1 MLKKALALYSVS
13 PPGTSK
19 LSPCYNLSMSRQDYI
34 RRAIIAAGILLILL
48 RQGDAVAQD
57 GASLR
62 ATSPNVDIFPTVSLY
77 LSLTDSEGEH
87 IPDLSSRNFVVLED
101 GKPIHGATVEEQN
114 IGVRQV
120 FILNT
125 TRNMRGR
132 DSLGLTRF
140 DYVRRS
146 LLEWWSR
153 PGSSTIGID
162 DLSLLTDKGTIVTH
176 TSLAAELAASLTSFE
191 PEYRDEPATFD
202 VLLDAI
208 DFVADPPPRLGM
220 PTHIIFITPLILEPE
235 DFPLTDTIARA
246 KDSGTRIFPIL
257 VGPEELLDYPEL
269 ENLRLLA
276 NATGG
281 EIILFSPE
289 RGLLSLAERILSQR
303 NLYHL
308 TYSSAA
314 NSSGIVQFQIQATDD
329 GLDVISDPRT
339 FSIEVSPPDV
349 TFDLPPEKIVRESE
363 DPNATIE
370 MLAPSTTLLKVLIN
384 FPDGHIRPIISSSL
398 IVDDLIVSER
408 HAPPFEEFNW
418 DISEYLETES
428 HVLQVVVEDS
438 LGLQGSTEATTI
450 NVEVILPP
458 SGLNTLEPLIGTIL
472 PILGVLAS
480 VIIVSIVV
488 FGYAR
493 QRATSPTAS
502 ASGIRTPGGGKQR
515 ITLRPQRDQLHL
527 EGQLVAETEGIEHVP
542 LVGSDIILGRDSS
555 LSAVHLDDPSVSG
568 LHARLTRL
576 ANGEYLIRDQGS
588 SAGTWVNYEPI
599 SEDGHILEHGD
610 LIQLGRIMYR
620 FTLTNVPSAKEIRVS
635 VIKRSKP

>member
-1 MLKKALALYSVS
+1 
-13 PPGTSK
+13 
-19 LSPCYNLSMSRQDYI
+19 MSRQDHI
-34 RRAIIAAGILLILL
+34 RRAIIATAILFIFL
-48 RQGDAVAQD
+48 RQGDAVAQT

-62 ATSPNVDIFPTVSLY
+62 ATSPIVDLFPTVSLY

-101 GKPIHGATVEEQN
+101 GKPIHGAMVEEQN
-114 IGVRQV
+114 IGTRQV
-120 FILNT
+120 YILNT

-153 PGSSTIGID
+153 PQSSTIGID
-162 DLSLLTDKGTIVTH
+162 DLSLLTDEGTIVTH

-191 PEYRDEPATFD
+191 PDYRDEPASFD
-202 VLLDAI
+202 ALLEALDY
-208 DFVADPPPRLGM
+208 VSDPPPRNGM

-235 DFPLTDTIARA
+235 EIPLTDTIARA

-269 ENLRLLA
+269 ENMRLLA

-281 EIILFSPE
+281 EMIFFNPDQ
-289 RGLLSLAERILSQR
+289 GLLSLAERILSQR
-303 NLYHL
+303 TLYYL
-308 TYSSAA
+308 TYSSSA
-314 NSSGIVQFQIQATDD
+314 NSSGTVQLQVQATDE

-339 FSIEVSPPDV
+339 FTIEVTAPEV
-349 TFDLPPEKIVRESE
+349 TFILPPEKIVRGSE
-363 DPNATIE
+363 DPNATAD
-370 MLAPSTTLLKVLIN
+370 MLTPSNTPLEVLIT
-384 FPDGHIRPIISSSL
+384 FPDGHIRPIISSQL
-398 IVDDLIVSER
+398 IADDEIISER
-408 HAPPFEEFNW
+408 HTPPFEEFNW
-418 DISEYLETES
+418 DISEYLETET
-428 HVLQVVVEDS
+428 HILQIVVEDS
-438 LGLQGSTEATTI
+438 LGLQGSTVATTV

-458 SGLNTLEPLIGTIL
+458 SGLNTIEPLIGTIL

-488 FGYAR
+488 FGFVR
-493 QRATSPTAS
+493 QRATSSTTT
-502 ASGIRTPGGGKQR
+502 ASGIRTPGGGKRR
-515 ITLRPQRDQLHL
+515 IKLRRHIDQLHV
-527 EGQLVAETEGIEHVP
+527 EGLLLAESEGIEHVP

-555 LSAVHLDDPSVSG
+555 LSAVHLNDPSVSG

-576 ANGEYLIRDQGS
+576 ANGKYLIRDQGS
-588 SAGTWVNYEPI
+588 SAGTWVNYESI

-610 LIQLGRIMYR
+610 IIHLGRIKYR
-620 FTLTNVPSAKEIRVS
+620 FTLTNAPSAKEIRVS
-635 VIKRSKP
+635 VIKKSKT